1 MKRSAN
7 MLNGPLWSSLIT
19 YTIPIILTSILQLLF
34 NAADLV
40 IVGRFSG
47 SINVAAVSATGAI
60 TNLIVNLF
68 IGLSIGAGV
77 TVAHALG
84 GNHAQE
90 VHRTVH
96 TAIPTALAGGVLLSI
111 IGVLF
116 SETFLTMMKTPENV
130 LPLSAKYMRIYF
142 CGMTFT
148 MVYNF
153 CASILRAA
161 GDTRS
166 PLIFLSLSGIINV
179 ALNVFF
185 VLYLHMTVDGVALA
199 TVISQAISA
208 ILVVIALM
216 RRTDACRLYLKQMR
230 FYKRQFLKII
240 RIGLPAGIQS
250 SMFAIS
256 NVIVQSSINSFGS
269 ELLMSGNG
277 AAGNIEGFVYVI
289 MNSFH
294 QTAVN
299 FIGQNMGAHQYQRIK
314 KIFGLCLIYVSIAG
328 FAAGFSVWSFG
339 EKLLSIY
346 ITDSQE
352 AIRYGLIRFNY
363 VALPYFI
370 CGLMDVS
377 TGSLRGL
384 GASFTPML
392 LSILGV
398 CGIRIMWIFTIFQ
411 IPQFHTP
418 ELLYIS
424 YPLSWFGTFIAQTTA
439 FIIIYKK
446 RVQADK
452 LTSHMPEFKGELV

>member
-1 MKRSAN
+1 MRRSAN
-7 MLNGPLWSSLIT
+7 MLSGPLWSSLIT
-19 YTIPIILTSILQLLF
+19 YTIPIILTSVLQLLF

-40 IVGRFSG
+40 IVGRYSG

-84 GNHAQE
+84 GNHTQE

-96 TAIPTALAGGVLLSI
+96 TALPTALVGGMILSVV
-111 IGVLF
+111 GVLF
-116 SETFLTMMKTPENV
+116 SESFLIMMKTPENV

-161 GDTRS
+161 GDTKS
-166 PLIFLSLSGIINV
+166 PLIFLTLAGIINV
-179 ALNVFF
+179 LLNIFF

-199 TVISQAISA
+199 TVISQAVSA
-208 ILVVIALM
+208 ILVVRALIQ
-216 RRTDACRLYLKQMR
+216 RTDACKLSLKRMR
-230 FYKRQFLKII
+230 FYKQQFLKII

-269 ELLMSGNG
+269 EVLMSGNG

-314 KIFGLCLIYVSIAG
+314 KIFGLCLIYVTVAG
-328 FAAGFSVWSFG
+328 FAAGFFVWSLG

-352 AIRYGLIRFNY
+352 AIRYGLIRFNC
-363 VALPYFI
+363 VALPYFL

-398 CGIRIMWIFTIFQ
+398 CGIRIMWIFTVFQ
-411 IPQFHTP
+411 LPQFHTP
-418 ELLYIS
+418 EWLYIS
-424 YPLSWFGTFIAQTTA
+424 YPLSWTGTLIAQTTA
-439 FIIIYKK
+439 FIIIYKR
-446 RVQADK
+446 RVKADR
-452 LTSHMPEFKGELV
+452 LAARMPEFKGEVT